1 VFVLHVACGRE
12 SLVSSQQ
19 QAASNSKQQQQR
31 LKEEKRISRSREKL
45 TIAIMQPQLNVLIH
59 LLNHPQYTP
68 QRLRLDILKPRL
80 LIRALPKRSIDSK
93 INLNTQLLSPN
104 RILEITHCTEKSSLI
119 DLKPSL
125 AILVLLGDDDAGA
138 CWEADL
144 EPDVLGDDA
153 FVLEAFESGVAWE
166 GGGVVAC
173 FDAKGLDFVD
183 VDFGLGCW
191 DVYCLGRFVHFKR
204 IHTLRQGVKDRE
216 LESSKVRAI
225 ACFAVWNALQATG
238 QACDAFAED
247 GFGVGEED
255 AAYEVAAAG

>member
-1 VFVLHVACGRE
+1 VVSQGGIQVLERCEVGIQMRHSRKRNRTVKVRDSVRRARQQFQPAISHGPEGCGLHPVFVLHVACGRE

-153 FVLEAFESGVAWE
+153 FVLEAFESGVA
-166 GGGVVAC
+166 
-173 FDAKGLDFVD
+173 
-183 VDFGLGCW
+183 
-191 DVYCLGRFVHFKR
+191 
-204 IHTLRQGVKDRE
+204 
-216 LESSKVRAI
+216 
-225 ACFAVWNALQATG
+225 
-238 QACDAFAED
+238 
-247 GFGVGEED
+247 
-255 AAYEVAAAG
+255 

>member
-125 AILVLLGDDDAGA
+125 AILVLLGDD
-138 CWEADL
+138 
-144 EPDVLGDDA
+144 A
-153 FVLEAFESGVAWE
+153 FVLEAFESGVA
-166 GGGVVAC
+166 
-173 FDAKGLDFVD
+173 
-183 VDFGLGCW
+183 
-191 DVYCLGRFVHFKR
+191 
-204 IHTLRQGVKDRE
+204 
-216 LESSKVRAI
+216 
-225 ACFAVWNALQATG
+225 
-238 QACDAFAED
+238 
-247 GFGVGEED
+247 
-255 AAYEVAAAG
+255 